1 MQQAEIESYIVGN
14 GGVESA
20 MGTVGVEFRGT
31 GGTSGAGV
39 VLRVESFTNESCIKR
54 TFLGVG
60 LHGTEATHGELSYTR
75 RDGGKSESES
85 DTSGTL
91 STGNKENLLKR
102 GYFSGCFA
110 AALVS
115 ILGKNP
121 PRSG

>member
-20 MGTVGVEFRGT
+20 MGMVGVESRDT
-31 GGTSGAGV
+31 EGTSGAGA
-39 VLRVESFTNESCIKR
+39 VLRDESFTNESCTKR

-60 LHGTEATHGELSYTR
+60 LHGTGATRGGLSYER
-75 RDGGKSESES
+75 QDGGESELE
-85 DTSGTL
+85 SGT
-91 STGNKENLLKR
+91 SETVSIGNKENLLKR

-110 AALVS
+110 AALAS
-115 ILGKNP
+115 ILRKNP